1 MLEEEVLDTHK
12 VVMDST
18 TKFLNDSHSV
28 FSATHEVD
36 YDQEGKSN
44 PFSFAR
50 LRFSIGLPFISA
62 LVFLFLYYIRTNN
75 ALLMRKSKLNRFFTC
90 FICVSYAEV
99 LILLSRL
106 L

>member
-1 MLEEEVLDTHK
+1 VLDTHK

-44 PFSFAR
+44 LFSFAR
-50 LRFSIGLPFISA
+50 LRFSVGFPFVSA
-62 LVFLFLYYIRTNN
+62 LVFFF
-75 ALLMRKSKLNRFFTC
+75 FFT
-90 FICVSYAEV
+90 
-99 LILLSRL
+99 LH
-106 L
+106 